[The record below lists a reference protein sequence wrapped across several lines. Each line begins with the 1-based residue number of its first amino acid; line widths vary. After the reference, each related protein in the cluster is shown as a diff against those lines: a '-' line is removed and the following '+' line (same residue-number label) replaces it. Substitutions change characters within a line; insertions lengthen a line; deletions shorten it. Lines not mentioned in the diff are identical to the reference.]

1 MFEGAGI
8 TIITSTGAM
17 VELAYAETAVVP
29 ASVGAHMV
37 MARESETVR
46 VVKAYVQ

>member
-1 MFEGAGI
+1 MLG
-8 TIITSTGAM
+8 
-17 VELAYAETAVVP
+17 LAYAETAVVP

-37 MARESETVR
+37 MAREPETVR